1 MVEKP
6 ARAGFVIHY
15 LWNLSL
21 LFFSSTA
28 SSRCYV
34 VSQVCSTSPSTSCRS
49 QGHGNSVPSHFVIDT
64 FGCCF
69 EGSGQGASSSITSTS
84 SGRGNT
90 TYIFT
95 CTHRSS
101 VPSSVSRTSFC
112 ITACCNSLNQRR
124 FHTAQEFVAFSRLCT
139 SSVVAVHRQRDSGQ
153 DTDNCYDDHQFDQG
167 ETFLDCF
174 HLINSSLKSV
184 VNKNVCCK
192 KSVMCL
198 ALLVYE

>member
-6 ARAGFVIHY
+6 ARASFVIHY

-49 QGHGNSVPSHFVIDT
+49 QCHGNCFSSYFIIDT

-69 EGSGQGASSSITSTS
+69 EGSSQSTSRSITSTS
-84 SGRGNT
+84 SGRYNT

-95 CTHRSS
+95 CAHRRG
-101 VPSSVSRTSFC
+101 VPSSIIFTC
-112 ITACCNSLNQRR
+112 ISVTACSHCLNQRR
-124 FHTAQEFVAFSRLCT
+124 FHTAQEFVAFSRLCAG
-139 SSVVAVHRQRDSGQ
+139 SVVAVHRQGDSGQ

-174 HLINSSLKSV
+174 HLINSS
-184 VNKNVCCK
+184 
-192 KSVMCL
+192 
-198 ALLVYE
+198 